1 MTSPAT
7 AADRAVSAL
16 EAGLAP
22 TLALSL
28 ARTGEAFHHADA
40 MWQAALVKRFGTV
53 RRAADARYSAA
64 GRGEPGCPL
73 RAAYDARHDAY
84 AAWCVARGLPV
95 SPAY

>member
-1 MTSPAT
+1 MTAT
-7 AADRAVSAL
+7 DVAIADI

-28 ARTGEAFHHADA
+28 ARTGEAFAHADEV
-40 MWQAALVKRFGTV
+40 WQAALVKRFGTV

-73 RAAYDARHDAY
+73 RAAYEARHEAY
-84 AAWCVARGLPV
+84 TAWCVARGLPAA
-95 SPAY
+95 PAY